1 MRLHGLKNECGCSDT
16 YLKLEMAAC
25 MAACDLVGGRLSACL
40 CGREVVHGELLIFS
54 GL

>member
-16 YLKLEMAAC
+16 YLKLEKAT
-25 MAACDLVGGRLSACL
+25 CDLVGGRLSACL